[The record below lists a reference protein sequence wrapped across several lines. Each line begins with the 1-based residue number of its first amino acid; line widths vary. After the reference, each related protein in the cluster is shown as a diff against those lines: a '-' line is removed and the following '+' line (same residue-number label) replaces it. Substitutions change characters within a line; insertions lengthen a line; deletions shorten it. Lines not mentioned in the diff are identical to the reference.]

1 MPWSGITHQH
11 LLTLMVRLPSDF
23 EPYGARNRDDQ
34 FGPDCFEPLE
44 SSVLVDPYEARV
56 ACSRVS
62 EPATDRGPVHQR
74 APVAL
79 CRPSFSSTETEASQ
93 SADGRD
99 LARYYCC
106 RGAPVRRSS

>member
-1 MPWSGITHQH
+1 MAMAELSYRRHDEHAVTR
-11 LLTLMVRLPSDF
+11 RLDEPSVMFGDL
-23 EPYGARNRDDQ
+23 RIDQ

-56 ACSRVS
+56 ACSRVP
-62 EPATDRGPVHQR
+62 EPATDRGPVDQG

-99 LARYYCC
+99 LAQYYCC
-106 RGAPVRRSS
+106 

>member
-1 MPWSGITHQH
+1 MPMAELSYRRHDEHAVTR
-11 LLTLMVRLPSDF
+11 RLDEPSVMFGDL
-23 EPYGARNRDDQ
+23 RIDQ

-44 SSVLVDPYEARV
+44 SSVRVDPYEARV

-62 EPATDRGPVHQR
+62 EPATDRGPVDQR

-79 CRPSFSSTETEASQ
+79 CRPSFSSTETEASP

-99 LARYYCC
+99 LAQYYCC
-106 RGAPVRRSS
+106 

>member
-1 MPWSGITHQH
+1 MRWRRFHAAATKSMSSPAV
-11 LLTLMVRLPSDF
+11 LTSSAMFGDLRI
-23 EPYGARNRDDQ
+23 DQ

-44 SSVLVDPYEARV
+44 SSALVDPYEARV

-62 EPATDRGPVHQR
+62 EPATDRGPVDQR

-99 LARYYCC
+99 LAQYYCC
-106 RGAPVRRSS
+106 

>member
-1 MPWSGITHQH
+1 MPIAEPSYCRHDEHAVTR
-11 LLTLMVRLPSDF
+11 RLDEPSVMFGDL
-23 EPYGARNRDDQ
+23 RIDQ

-44 SSVLVDPYEARV
+44 SSALVDPYEARV

-62 EPATDRGPVHQR
+62 EPATDRGPVDQPVDQR

-99 LARYYCC
+99 LAQYYCC
-106 RGAPVRRSS
+106 